1 MTKSIQHFGVMLV
14 WMCLPMLATSAQVEN
29 RDIKSALIYN
39 FAVYTTWP
47 AQESNVLNVCA
58 FQEDQDNIN
67 YHLLE
72 EKKINDKKITYK
84 TIDGIE
90 EIKNCQVLYLEETHW
105 IKDKRLKENIEKYSV
120 LTIADTGNQ
129 SAYASMINLQLEN
142 KKYSFTINNQVAK
155 EASLTLSSKLLR
167 LATRVY

>member
-1 MTKSIQHFGVMLV
+1 M
-14 WMCLPMLATSAQVEN
+14 
-29 RDIKSALIYN
+29 
-39 FAVYTTWP
+39 
-47 AQESNVLNVCA
+47 
-58 FQEDQDNIN
+58 
-67 YHLLE
+67 
-72 EKKINDKKITYK
+72 NDKKITYK

-90 EIKNCQVLYLEETHW
+90 EIKSCQVLYMEETHW
-105 IKDKRLKENIEKYSV
+105 IKDKRLKEHIEKYSV

-142 KKYSFTINNQVAK
+142 KKYSFTINNQVVK